1 MVQSTLTTYAIGN
14 SGKYGSRNGAR
25 VDRFIIHHGATVGWQ
40 NLKDT
45 LAGGGRE
52 VSATYGLGN
61 GELALN
67 VPEELRP
74 FTTGAASWDARALT
88 VEVKNATADPNWT
101 VSDVDFD
108 LLARLIADWAIR
120 YEQDIN
126 DNTVL
131 THQEVYLRYGAS
143 YATACPGGLQ
153 PRKAELLALANKY
166 KNQGITTK
174 PQKVGGSKMDLIEE
188 GGKIYLVNE
197 HGNLWV
203 DQTVVDAVFKIKMTA
218 PHPAK
223 LSLRERAAL
232 ENALHTLARRGPL
245 VGDDDYAKV
254 GSAAAQAVGVK
265 K

>member
-88 VEVKNATADPNWT
+88 VEVKNATADPNWS
-101 VSDVDFD
+101 VSDQDFD

-120 YEQDIN
+120 YNNPIN
-126 DNTVL
+126 DNTVI
-131 THQEVYLRYGAS
+131 THQEISIRYGAS
-143 YATACPGGLQ
+143 YPTACPGSLQ
-153 PRKAELLALANKY
+153 ARKAELLALAIKY
-166 KNQGITTK
+166 ASGTATPTPEVKPNILEDEPMYIVFIDKFGHYLITPSYVRKIEKKGTITAIEK
-174 PQKVGGSKMDLIEE
+174 ITGRGVTVLPFAEFYETWTDINAANLSDTALAGTDEIEE
-188 GGKIYLVNE
+188 L
-197 HGNLWV
+197 
-203 DQTVVDAVFKIKMTA
+203 
-218 PHPAK
+218 AK
-223 LSLRERAAL
+223 KLGL
-232 ENALHTLARRGPL
+232 
-245 VGDDDYAKV
+245 
-254 GSAAAQAVGVK
+254 
-265 K
+265 